1 MAIGERGSAAQATMA
16 LLKLAK
22 EIADSVVGE
31 ADQATVRAVF
41 ERLCMETDDLAGAE
55 PAPASSATMH

>member
-1 MAIGERGSAAQATMA
+1 MAIGEKGSAAQATMA

-22 EIADSVVGE
+22 EIADGVVGE

-41 ERLCMETDDLAGAE
+41 DRLCLESDDRAE
-55 PAPASSATMH
+55 RPHDAPAAVH

>member
-22 EIADSVVGE
+22 EIADTVVGD

-41 ERLCMETDDLAGAE
+41 DRLCMESDLRSDSEASTGA
-55 PAPASSATMH
+55 AATVH